1 MGLACPVQSRCS
13 RLRLNIN
20 DVRCSMMDPQVAPQ
34 LSLCLARF
42 RLSFAS
48 RTAEHSTDQLPLL
61 SPPFLVLLLF
71 RYLSPPERPM
81 KIEVVVDP
89 SRLAPTPSLASRVAP
104 VETNA
109 VVTNGTQTAR
119 SVAVAFWVSQVGLID
134 LIIRITGAVAH
145 PEVVAEDQPLARPN
159 DRKRPSKI
167 SMPRWRLVS
176 GRQIL
181 CELY

>member
-1 MGLACPVQSRCS
+1 
-13 RLRLNIN
+13 
-20 DVRCSMMDPQVAPQ
+20 MDPQIAPQ

-48 RTAEHSTDQLPLL
+48 RPAEHSTDQLPLP

-104 VETNA
+104 VETNV

-119 SVAVAFWVSQVGLID
+119 SVAVAFWVSQDGLID
-134 LIIRITGAVAH
+134 SIIRVTGAVVH
-145 PEVVAEDQPLARPN
+145 PEVVAENKAHARPN
-159 DRKRPSKI
+159 DRRSPLKI
-167 SMPRWRLVS
+167 SMPRWRLVPRS
-176 GRQIL
+176 ANLIRALLIRL
-181 CELY
+181 S